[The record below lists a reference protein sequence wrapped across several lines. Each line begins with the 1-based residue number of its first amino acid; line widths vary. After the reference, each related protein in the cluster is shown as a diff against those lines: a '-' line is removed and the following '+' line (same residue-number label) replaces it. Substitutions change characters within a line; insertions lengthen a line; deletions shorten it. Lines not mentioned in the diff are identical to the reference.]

1 MAMYVRAGAGCGRW
15 DPIYRGGSGAGGEP
29 SASSGQSRGEPRA
42 GGRGSRAL
50 PAGSAGATAAQG
62 TQQATAASPQPGRPP
77 GPRRQRHQPSEPEP
91 GALMAA
97 AKAEMQLLP
106 PLQMSDPF
114 GAFPHSPPAM
124 DTHYPKLEEMMLL
137 GGGGPQFL
145 APPGAPES
153 AGFGAAG
160 EPGEQHFEHLAAGKR
175 AGLAR
180 GGGESRSAAGAA
192 APAGAPRCGGGGPVP
207 AAARGDSPVCVSG
220 SGLAAAGDLPAALQ
234 YVTLNY

>member
-1 MAMYVRAGAGCGRW
+1 
-15 DPIYRGGSGAGGEP
+15 
-29 SASSGQSRGEPRA
+29 
-42 GGRGSRAL
+42 
-50 PAGSAGATAAQG
+50 
-62 TQQATAASPQPGRPP
+62 
-77 GPRRQRHQPSEPEP
+77 
-91 GALMAA
+91 MAA

-106 PLQMSDPF
+106 PLQISDPF

-137 GGGGPQFL
+137 SGGGPQFL

-175 AGLAR
+175 ADLAQA
-180 GGGESRSAAGAA
+180 GGESRCAAGAA
-192 APAGAPRCGGGGPVP
+192 TPAGIPRCSVASVP

-234 YVTLNY
+234 CYAQLVINQNLGLRCVRDVSRSTGSGCSGCWN